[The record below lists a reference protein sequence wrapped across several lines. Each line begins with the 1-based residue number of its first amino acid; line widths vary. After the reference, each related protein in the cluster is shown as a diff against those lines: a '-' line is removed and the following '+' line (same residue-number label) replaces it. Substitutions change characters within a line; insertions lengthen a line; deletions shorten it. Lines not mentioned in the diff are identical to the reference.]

1 MDVSVFGTG
10 DVGLVQAAALTDVGH
25 HALRVDIDPNKFRQ
39 LQQVAAAGLRCSGI
53 GLRHIVPEAV
63 RP

>member
-25 HALRVDIDPNKFRQ
+25 HALRVVIDPKQIRQ
-39 LQQVAAAGLRCSGI
+39 RQQMAAAGLRCSGI
-53 GLRHIVPEAV
+53 GLRHIVSEAV